1 MTLPADTVKETQS
14 TCCYCGVG
22 CGVIIESVGAQITGV
37 RGDPAHPANFG
48 RLCSKGSTLHLT
60 AAAHIAAQAR
70 LLAPQHRAQRGGALQ
85 AIGWDA
91 ALELAADRF
100 AAIVKADGPDAVG
113 FYLSG
118 QLLTEDYYV
127 FNKLGK
133 GLIGTN
139 NVDTNSRLCMSS
151 AVAGYK
157 ATLGSDAPP
166 TCYDD
171 LGLAQ
176 TVFIAGSNT
185 AWAHPILFRRL
196 EDAKRAN
203 PAQKWIVVDPRRTE
217 TAAAADL
224 HLALLPGTDVAL
236 FHGLLHLMLWEGL
249 ADTAYIAA
257 HTSGFEAL
265 RDRVREFTPKHVA
278 QVCGLQEDDIVQA
291 ARWFGGV
298 DRASDAQGR
307 TPTLSLYCQGL
318 NQSSSGTD
326 KNAALI
332 NLHLATGQIGKPGA
346 GPFSLTG
353 QPNAMGGREVGGLA
367 NLLSAHRDLAN
378 PAHRAEVAALW
389 GIAEVPATPGKAAV
403 EMFEAAADGAI
414 KALWIACTNPAQS
427 LPDQAMVRRA
437 LQRCEFVVLQEA
449 FATTA
454 TAPYADL
461 LLPATTWGEK
471 EGTVTNSE
479 RRISRVRAAVAAPGH
494 ARHDWAIAVEFAQR
508 LESRLPRRRADRGSM
523 FQYAGA
529 EAVWNEHR
537 ESTRGRDVDITGLS
551 YAALEAAPQQW
562 PCPEGATTGRAR
574 LYEDGRFAT
583 PDGRARFVAPAY
595 RPVAEPR
602 DARFPFSLT
611 TGRLRDQWHGMSR
624 SGTLG
629 RLFGHDGEPSIEVHP
644 QELERHHWRAGDLLR
659 VRSRRGEI
667 VLPVRAH
674 EGVAPAQA
682 FIAMHWGEEFVS
694 GHDAAGAPLLGVNAL
709 TTSARCPQSK
719 QPEFKH
725 AAVRIER
732 AELPWQLVAG
742 AWLPAGELQ
751 AARERLRALMAR
763 FAYASCVPFGREPDG
778 RVGLLLR
785 CAAAA
790 AADEPLL
797 REIEQA
803 LTLDAIDTL
812 RYTDPRRGQR
822 RAMRLGATADGAT
835 LDAFLLAGD
844 AAAAAWV
851 LGLLQD
857 GLPARPFG
865 QALLS
870 GRSTPPTAV
879 PPRAP
884 QVCNCFDV
892 SQVAIIDTLAACHG
906 DADARLVQL
915 QQRLRCGTQCGSCLT
930 AVKALVCLHPH
941 PHPSPLP
948 HAGEKVGV
956 RGPAVAS
963 T

>member
-1 MTLPADTVKETQS
+1 VKQTKS

-22 CGVIIESVGAQITGV
+22 CGVIIESDGAQITGV
-37 RGDPAHPANFG
+37 RGDPDHPANFG

-60 AAAHIAAQAR
+60 TAPHITQQVR
-70 LLAPQHRAQRGGALQ
+70 LLEPHYRPQRGGA
-85 AIGWDA
+85 AAPIAWDK
-91 ALELAADRF
+91 ALDLAADRF
-100 AAIVKADGPDAVG
+100 ARIVRDHGPDAVG

-133 GLIGTN
+133 GLVGTN

-166 TCYDD
+166 ACYDD
-171 LGLAQ
+171 LALAQ

-203 PAQKWIVVDPRRTE
+203 PAQKWIVADPRRTE

-236 FHGLLHLMLWEGL
+236 FHGLLHLLLWEGL
-249 ADTAYIAA
+249 TDSAYVAA
-257 HTSGFEAL
+257 HTTGFEAL
-265 RDRVREFTPKHVA
+265 RDRVREYTPKHVA
-278 QVCGLQEDDIVQA
+278 QLCGLKEDELVQA
-291 ARWFGGV
+291 ARWFGG
-298 DRASDAQGR
+298 Q

-318 NQSSSGTD
+318 NQSSCGTD
-326 KNAALI
+326 KNAALV

-367 NLLSAHRDLAN
+367 NQLSAHRDLAD
-378 PAHRAEVAALW
+378 PAHRAEVATLW
-389 GIAEVPATPGKAAV
+389 GIADVPATPGKAAV

-471 EGTVTNSE
+471 DGTATNSE
-479 RRISRVRAAVAAPGH
+479 RRISRVRAAVTAPGQ
-494 ARHDWAIAVEFAQR
+494 ARDDWAIAVDFARR
-508 LESRLPRRRADRGSM
+508 LEARLPARRADGRTLFPDTS
-523 FQYAGA
+523 A

-537 ESTRGRDVDITGLS
+537 ESTRGRDLDITGLT

-562 PCPEGATTGRAR
+562 PCPEGQASGRAR
-574 LYEDGRFAT
+574 LYEDGCFAT

-602 DARFPFSLT
+602 DARFPFALT

-629 RLFGHDGEPSIEVHP
+629 RLFGHASEPSIELHP
-644 QELERHHWRAGDLLR
+644 QELARRHWQAGDLVR
-659 VRSRRGEI
+659 VQSRRGEML
-667 VLPVRAH
+667 LPVQASDA
-674 EGVAPAQA
+674 VPPSQA

-694 GHDAAGAPLLGVNAL
+694 GHDAAGAALLGVNAL
-709 TTSARCPQSK
+709 TTPARCPQSK

-725 AAVRIER
+725 AAIRLER
-732 AELPWQLVAG
+732 ADLPWRLVAG
-742 AWLPAGELQ
+742 AWLPPQALQ
-751 AARERLRALMAR
+751 TLRERLRVLMPR
-763 FAYASCVPFGREPDG
+763 WAYASCVPFGREPDG
-778 RVGLLLR
+778 RIGLLLR
-785 CAAAA
+785 CAAAGSDSDA
-790 AADEPLL
+790 LVGEV
-797 REIEQA
+797 EEA
-803 LTLDAIDTL
+803 LTLAGEGVL
-812 RYTDPRRGQR
+812 RYADVRRGQR
-822 RAMRLGATADGAT
+822 RAMRLSNTGDPTGAT

-844 AAAAAWV
+844 TAAATWV

-870 GRSTPPTAV
+870 GRAKAPTAV
-879 PPRAP
+879 PLRAP

-892 SQVAIIDTLAACHG
+892 SRSAIVDALSGCHG
-906 DADARLVQL
+906 NADARLAQL
-915 QQRLRCGTQCGSCLT
+915 QQRLSCGTQCGSCLP
-930 AVKALVCLHPH
+930 A
-941 PHPSPLP
+941 
-948 HAGEKVGV
+948 V
-956 RGPAVAS
+956 RGLVAQHAPALAAA
-963 T
+963 